1 MLWQLNLQICAM
13 QQLSAQSFEPAV
25 KIQMSHA
32 AEILSQGIRRVL
44 VSQIA
49 LTLLTAAAAF
59 ALLGSAAA
67 LAAFYGGGVAL
78 MGTWLL
84 GRRIARTPETAQ
96 QGDAGSQLALYAGVI
111 PRFIVTLALLAVGI
125 GWLKLAPIPLIV
137 AFALAQLGFAI
148 NLGSARQP
156 PG

>member
-1 MLWQLNLQICAM
+1 
-13 QQLSAQSFEPAV
+13 
-25 KIQMSHA
+25 MSHA

-44 VSQIA
+44 LSQIA

-67 LAAFYGGGVAL
+67 LAAVYGGGVAL

-84 GRRIARTPETAQ
+84 GRRASRTPETAQ
-96 QGDAGSQLALYAGVI
+96 QEGAGGQLALYAGVL
-111 PRFIVTLALLAVGI
+111 PRFIVTLALLAAGL
-125 GWLKLAPIPLIV
+125 GGLKLAPIPLIV
-137 AFALAQLGFAI
+137 AFGLAQLGFAI

-156 PG
+156 PGSNR

>member
-1 MLWQLNLQICAM
+1 
-13 QQLSAQSFEPAV
+13 
-25 KIQMSHA
+25 MSHA

-44 VSQIA
+44 VSQIV
-49 LTLLTAAAAF
+49 LTLLTAGAAF

-84 GRRIARTPETAQ
+84 GRRVSRTPEIAR
-96 QGDAGSQLALYAGVI
+96 QGDTGSQLALYAGI
-111 PRFIVTLALLAVGI
+111 LPRFIVTLALLAAGI

-137 AFALAQLGFAI
+137 AFGLAQLGFAI
-148 NLGSARQP
+148 NLGSARQR

>member
-1 MLWQLNLQICAM
+1 
-13 QQLSAQSFEPAV
+13 
-25 KIQMSHA
+25 MSHA

-67 LAAFYGGGVAL
+67 LAAVYGGGVAL

-84 GRRIARTPETAQ
+84 GRRISRTPETAQ
-96 QGDAGSQLALYAGVI
+96 QGDAVNQLALYTGVL
-111 PRFIVTLALLAVGI
+111 PRFIVTLVLLAAGL

-137 AFALAQLGFAI
+137 AFGLAQLGFAF
-148 NLGSARQP
+148 NLGSARHP

>member
-1 MLWQLNLQICAM
+1 
-13 QQLSAQSFEPAV
+13 
-25 KIQMSHA
+25 MSHA

-44 VSQIA
+44 ISQMV
-49 LTLLTAAAAF
+49 LTLLTAGAAL
-59 ALLGSAAA
+59 ALQGSAAA

-84 GRRIARTPETAQ
+84 GRRVSRTPETAQ
-96 QGDAGSQLALYAGVI
+96 QGGDAVNQLALYAGI
-111 PRFIVTLALLAVGI
+111 LPRFIVTLVLLAAGL

-137 AFALAQLGFAI
+137 AFGLAQMGFAI
-148 NLGSARQP
+148 NLGSARQR

>member
-1 MLWQLNLQICAM
+1 
-13 QQLSAQSFEPAV
+13 
-25 KIQMSHA
+25 MSHA

-44 VSQIA
+44 VSQIV

-96 QGDAGSQLALYAGVI
+96 QGAAGSQLALYAGVI

>member
-1 MLWQLNLQICAM
+1 
-13 QQLSAQSFEPAV
+13 
-25 KIQMSHA
+25 MSHA

-44 VSQIA
+44 LSQIV
-49 LTLLTAAAAF
+49 LTLLTSGAAF

-84 GRRIARTPETAQ
+84 GRRISRTPETAQ
-96 QGDAGSQLALYAGVI
+96 QGDAVNQLALYAGVL
-111 PRFIVTLALLAVGI
+111 PRFIVTLVLLAAGL
-125 GWLKLAPIPLIV
+125 GWFKLAPIPLIV
-137 AFALAQLGFAI
+137 AFGLAQLGFVI
-148 NLGSARQP
+148 NLASARQR